1 MSRRWNAW
9 QVSDVLRWLL
19 QGVGVAASVLLALA
33 VDASWEYRLARAE
46 EQEALAQLS
55 AEFTTNRERL
65 GAARQR
71 HTTIRQQALVLLSHI
86 DSLRADPTHQVP
98 DSLLPTL
105 WAWHTY
111 DPATGTLNSLIA
123 SGQLGLIQDDS
134 LRAALASWPDR
145 VADLN
150 EDEVTMR
157 DAVRDH
163 LLPFL
168 ARSVRLRRLLV
179 GEDRDMEI
187 PPAPTS
193 LGPPLDQVLL
203 SVELENWLVDRV
215 QGRTVLLGPNG
226 EISDLFVLND
236 EILGLLARAQRQ
248 R

>member
-1 MSRRWNAW
+1 MSWLKRVWETG
-9 QVSDVLRWLL
+9 SVLRWVL
-19 QGVGVAASVLLALA
+19 QGIGVTASVLLALA
-33 VDASWEYRLARAE
+33 VSASWEYRLARGE

-55 AEFTTNRERL
+55 AEFAANREALR
-65 GAARQR
+65 AARER
-71 HTTIRQQALVLLSHI
+71 HTVIRRQALVLISHI
-86 DSLRADPTHQVP
+86 DSLRVDRTHEVP
-98 DSLLPTL
+98 DSLLPSL

-168 ARSVRLRRLLV
+168 AQHARFRQLLV
-179 GEDRDMEI
+179 DYDPDMEL
-187 PPAPTS
+187 P
-193 LGPPLDQVLL
+193 PPLTSVGPALDELLL
-203 SVELENWLVDRV
+203 SVELENWLVDRI
-215 QGRTVLLGPNG
+215 QGRTVLLRKDG
-226 EISDLFVLND
+226 EISELLALND
-236 EILGLLARAQRQ
+236 RILGLLDRARH
-248 R
+248 